1 MDMNHAETSTTGAL
15 MLLDQETLSNKRA
28 SEEKE
33 AESEK
38 DSRDSKKKK
47 VALDAA
53 NTDAEVVS

>member
-1 MDMNHAETSTTGAL
+1 

-47 VALDAA
+47 VALDTA